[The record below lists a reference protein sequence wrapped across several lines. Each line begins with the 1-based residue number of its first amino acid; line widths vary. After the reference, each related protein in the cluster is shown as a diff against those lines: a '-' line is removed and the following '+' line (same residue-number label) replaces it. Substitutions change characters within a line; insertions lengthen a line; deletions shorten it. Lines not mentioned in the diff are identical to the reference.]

1 MTPGG
6 ILMEYRQ
13 LGRNVVQQAP
23 SELYDLAK
31 DPAEERNFFAAH
43 RDVAEQLHEKHLT
56 LLRAV
61 GTPGDVIR
69 LGEPV
74 E

>member
-1 MTPGG
+1 
-6 ILMEYRQ
+6 MEYRQ
-13 LGRNVVQQAP
+13 LGRNGVQQAP

-31 DPAEERNFFAAH
+31 DPAQERNFFVAH
-43 RDVAEQLHEKHLT
+43 RDAAEQLQEKQPDV
-56 LLRAV
+56 LRAV
-61 GTPGDVIR
+61 GTPGDVIK